1 MEDEKYKRAKKRVE
15 EIKGFF
21 GHLFAYL
28 GVNVT
33 LLVINLVSAPNNL
46 WFYWVTLFWGIG
58 LFWHAMGVFAF
69 SLFSRKRLGT
79 KKDKRAYGEAG
90 AGLINSLYQITVSL
104 SDCSKGRGQ

>member
-1 MEDEKYKRAKKRVE
+1 VEDEKYKRAKKRVD

-33 LLVINLVSAPNNL
+33 LLVIDLVTGPADL

-58 LFWHAMGVFAF
+58 LFWHAMGVFV
-69 SLFSRKRLGT
+69 FSRFPRKDWEE
-79 KKDKRAYGEAG
+79 KKIKELMEKQD
-90 AGLINSLYQITVSL
+90 Q
-104 SDCSKGRGQ
+104 D

>member
-1 MEDEKYKRAKKRVE
+1 VEDEKYKRAKKRVE

-58 LFWHAMGVFAF
+58 LFWHAMGVFV
-69 SLFSRKRLGT
+69 FSRFPGKDWEQ
-79 KKDKRAYGEAG
+79 KKIKELMEKQEQD
-90 AGLINSLYQITVSL
+90 
-104 SDCSKGRGQ
+104 